1 MRAALGKSSGMTAID
16 PPPEIEEALKDS
28 LSVLHDAGIECM
40 IGGGLAAW
48 SQGGPPST
56 RDVDLL
62 LREADAEAACG
73 ALAAAGMKI
82 AEPPEH
88 WLRKAY
94 HSNGVLIDL
103 IHGPVGVPVD
113 DALFSRAVKL
123 DVLAMR
129 AQVMALEDL
138 FTTTLLALND
148 NALDYGPPLKMARA
162 VREKV
167 DWSAVRSRTQDSP
180 YARGFFGLAAELGLA
195 ELAQT

>member
-1 MRAALGKSSGMTAID
+1 MTAID
-16 PPPEIEEALKDS
+16 LPAEIEEALKDS
-28 LSVLHDAGIECM
+28 LSALRDAEIECM

-62 LREADAEAACG
+62 VREGDAKPARQ

-88 WLRKAY
+88 WLLKAY
-94 HSNGVLIDL
+94 HENGVLIDL
-103 IHGPVGVPVD
+103 IYGPVGVPVD
-113 DALFSRAVKL
+113 DELFERAVKL

-167 DWSAVRSRTQDSP
+167 DWAAVRSRTGESP
-180 YARGFFGLAAELGLA
+180 YARGFFALAAELGLA
-195 ELAQT
+195 ELAEPG